1 MAKSTN
7 LDHMA
12 RVAFVTLG
20 CPKNEVDSDRMMA
33 SVDASTFALVDD
45 IADADVVVLNTCGFI
60 QDAVEEGVE
69 TAMELAAW
77 RDAFPNRKLVIAG
90 CMVSRYGADLEHS
103 LTEAD
108 AFVPVSDETGIVSV
122 LAGLVGGDDAT
133 PTSSFALLDS
143 ADEAV
148 VSRMPVRG
156 PSAYLQI
163 SDGCFRT
170 CTYCTIPSIRGPYR
184 SRPLPKL
191 LAEARFLIETGAR
204 ELVLVG
210 QDTSAWGRD
219 LPGPEVLADV
229 VRSLAGLEGLSWL
242 RIMYL
247 QPDGVTDEL
256 LAAMAAE
263 TNVCRYL
270 DIPLQHAS
278 ADVLKAMHRSG
289 SAAQFLGMLE
299 RIRAH
304 MPDAVLRTSV
314 IAGFPGET
322 SADVSE
328 LIRFIQDAGF
338 DYVGVFPYSPEDG
351 TVAATLPGLL
361 AKRTRIARA
370 QRLRDAADGVGVEA
384 AAARVGSVV
393 EVLSEGVDEEGVP
406 VGRWRGQA
414 PEVDG
419 IVLLD
424 REVDPGCIVSA
435 RVVDTLGYDLEAEVL

>member
-1 MAKSTN
+1 MAESTKSN
-7 LDHMA
+7 LMA
-12 RVAFVTLG
+12 RIAFVTLG
-20 CPKNEVDSDRMMA
+20 CPKNEVDSDRMKA
-33 SVDASTFALVDD
+33 AVALSVFTLVDE

-69 TAMELAAW
+69 VAMELAAW
-77 RDAFPNRKLVIAG
+77 RDAFPDRKLVIAG
-90 CMVSRYGADLEHS
+90 CMVSRYGSDLEQS

-108 AFVPVSDETGIVSV
+108 AFLPVSEEAGVVS
-122 LAGLVGGDDAT
+122 LLTRLVGGVEAE
-133 PTSSFALLDS
+133 PTSTPLTSPAEETL
-143 ADEAV
+143 
-148 VSRMPVRG
+148 VSRMPVSG

-184 SRPLPKL
+184 SRPLPEL
-191 LAEARFLIETGAR
+191 LSEARFLIDSGAQ
-204 ELVLVG
+204 ELVLIG

-229 VRSLAGLEGLSWL
+229 ITDLAGLEGLSWL
-242 RIMYL
+242 RVMYV

-256 LAAMAAE
+256 LAAMGAQS
-263 TNVCRYL
+263 NVCRYL

-289 SAAQFLGMLE
+289 SSTQFLGMLE

-304 MPDAVLRTSV
+304 MPDAVVRTTL

-322 SADVSE
+322 SADVKE
-328 LIRFIQDAGF
+328 LTRFIQDAGF

-351 TVAATLPGLL
+351 TVAATLPGLP

-370 QRLRDAADGVGVEA
+370 QRLRDVADRVGVEA

-393 EVLSEGVDEEGVP
+393 EVLSEGLDEEGVP

-424 REVDPGCIVSA
+424 REVEPGSIVSV